1 VPRGNP
7 SSAVGDGRKTVT
19 TAGTAVPLIAAGVGG
34 NSTCITALS
43 TNTGTICVG
52 TSTVLAAAGT
62 RRGTP
67 LAPGESMTFN
77 TDPALVWIDAT
88 VNGEGVSFSYE
99 AR

>member
-1 VPRGNP
+1 MPRGNP

-19 TAGTAVPLIAAGVGG
+19 TAGTAVRLTDSGVGG
-34 NSTCITALS
+34 NSTCVTALAG
-43 TNTGTICVG
+43 NTGTICIG
-52 TSTVLAAAGT
+52 SATVVAASGT

-67 LAPGESMTFN
+67 LAAGESITFS
-77 TDPALVWIDAT
+77 TDPSLLWIDAT

>member
-1 VPRGNP
+1 MPRGNP

-19 TAGTAVPLIAAGVGG
+19 TAGTAVPLQTSGVGG
-34 NSTCITALS
+34 NSTCVTALS
-43 TNTGTICVG
+43 TNTGVICVG
-52 TSTVLAAAGT
+52 SSTVLAAAGT

-67 LAPGESMTFN
+67 LAAGESVTFN
-77 TDPALVWIDAT
+77 TDPSLLWIDAT